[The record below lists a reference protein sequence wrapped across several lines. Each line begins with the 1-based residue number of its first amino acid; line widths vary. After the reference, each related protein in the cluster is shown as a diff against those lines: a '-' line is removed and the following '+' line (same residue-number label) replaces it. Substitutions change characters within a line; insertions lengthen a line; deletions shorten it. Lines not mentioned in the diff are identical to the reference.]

1 LRRRR
6 VKRDDGQLELW
17 PKEGASARSRSF
29 EGDSL
34 LGRTVHLLGVGGIG
48 MSGMAQ
54 LFVERGCVVSGC
66 DARTSEL
73 TRALE
78 DAGIRVMIGH
88 SPRHLSEDVDLVVVS
103 AAVRAT
109 NPELRAARRRGIEV
123 MKYAEALGR
132 LMRGREGVA
141 VAGSHGKTTTSSMI
155 AYAMSMAGRDP
166 GMVIG
171 GLVPQLGGNARSGG
185 GGPFVVEACEYDR
198 SFLNLR
204 PRAAVITNIDR
215 DHLDYYRDVEELVEA
230 FGVFAS
236 RAPKDGLVAVNGDD
250 PHAVKAAS
258 FARARVET
266 FGEGRGC
273 TWRIGEWERRDG
285 RTRFQLYRRG
295 RVAGR
300 YELLVPGLYNIRN
313 AVACLA
319 VCDFFG
325 LDRRDA
331 GEALASFR
339 GVRRRFD
346 RLGEA
351 AGVMVMDDYGH
362 HPTEIRVTLDAVRE
376 EFPSRRVW
384 CVFQPHQCSRT
395 RILLQDFAASLCGA
409 DRVIVPDIYSV
420 RDTAVDRRSVHARDL
435 VTRLRERGV
444 AAEYMAPFGRVVDRL
459 LSDVESGDL
468 VVTMGAGPVDDVG
481 RSLLEEL
488 HKREGREE
496 THELAL
502 RS

>member
-6 VKRDDGQLELW
+6 VKSDDGQLKLW
-17 PKEGASARSRSF
+17 PGEEAHSPARSF
-29 EGDSL
+29 EADSL
-34 LGRTVHLLGVGGIG
+34 LGQRVHLLGIGGIG

-54 LFVERGCVVSGC
+54 LFLERGCLVSGC
-66 DARTSEL
+66 DARASEL

-78 DAGIRVMIGH
+78 GAGIRVMIGH
-88 SPRHLSEDVDLVVVS
+88 SPGHLSEDVDLVVVS

-132 LMRGREGVA
+132 LMTGREGVA

-155 AYAMSMAGRDP
+155 AYAMSTAGRDP

-171 GLVPQLGGNARSGG
+171 GLVPQLGGNARDGG
-185 GGPFVVEACEYDR
+185 EGPFVVEACEYDR
-198 SFLNLR
+198 SFLELR

-215 DHLDYYRDVEELVEA
+215 DHMDYYKDVAELAEA

-236 RAPKDGLVAVNGDD
+236 RVPADGLVAVNGDD
-250 PHAVKAAS
+250 PQAVQAAS
-258 FARARVET
+258 SARARVET

-273 TWRIGEWERRDG
+273 AWRIGEWERHDG

-295 RVAGR
+295 RVAGG

-313 AVACLA
+313 AAACVA
-319 VCDFFG
+319 VCSFFG
-325 LDRRDA
+325 LDRGDVR
-331 GEALASFR
+331 EALASFR

-351 AGVMVMDDYGH
+351 SGIMVMDDYGH

-395 RILLQDFAASLCGA
+395 RILLEDFAVSLCGA

-420 RDTAVDRRSVHARDL
+420 RDTPADRRSVHARDL
-435 VTRLRERGV
+435 VAQLVERGV

-459 LSDVESGDL
+459 LIGVESGDL
-468 VVTMGAGPVDDVG
+468 VMTMGAGPVDDVG
-481 RSLLEEL
+481 RKFLEEL
-488 HKREGREE
+488 RKREGREE